1 MSDGLLVKLTTQGSP
16 YSISNGQTPY
26 VNPLSTK
33 QSTLHYDPKT
43 NTDGYSVGGKLTP
56 AKLQTIQNYTAYNDG
71 VFNPIPSPTTLDIND
86 PEGADPNY
94 KLKFTSIEGSK
105 YEDSSFK

>member
-1 MSDGLLVKLTTQGSP
+1 MKENTGGLKDIYEMS
-16 YSISNGQTPY
+16 QTD
-26 VNPLSTK
+26 VGEVLFLK
-33 QSTLHYDPKT
+33 Q
-43 NTDGYSVGGKLTP
+43 
-56 AKLQTIQNYTAYNDG
+56 QTIQNYVAYQDG
-71 VFNPIPSPTTLDIND
+71 VFNPIPLPSTLDIND

>member
-16 YSISNGQTPY
+16 YSTNNGQTPY

-33 QSTLHYDPKT
+33 QSTLHFDPKT
-43 NTDGYSVGGKLTP
+43 NTEGWSVGGKLTP
-56 AKLQTIQNYTAYNDG
+56 AKLQAAQNYAAYNDG
-71 VFNPIPSPTTLDIND
+71 VFNPIPLPSTLDVND

-94 KLKFTSIEGSK
+94 KLKYTPTEGYEKSNFT
-105 YEDSSFK
+105 

>member
-1 MSDGLLVKLTTQGSP
+1 MSDGLLVKLTTLGSP
-16 YSISNGQTPY
+16 YSISNGQAPY

-43 NTDGYSVGGKLTP
+43 NSDGYSVGGKLTP
-56 AKLQTIQNYTAYNDG
+56 SKLQTIQNYTEYQDG
-71 VFNPIPSPTTLDIND
+71 VFNPIPLPSTLDIND

>member
-1 MSDGLLVKLTTQGSP
+1 MSDGLLVKLTVEGSP
-16 YSISNGQTPY
+16 LSSNNGQTPY

-43 NTDGYSVGGKLTP
+43 NSDGYSVGGKFNP
-56 AKLQTIQNYTAYNDG
+56 SKQQTIQNYVAYQDG
-71 VFNPIPSPTTLDIND
+71 VFNPIPSPSTLDIND

-94 KLKFTSIEGSK
+94 KLKFTSIEGNR